1 MSLLVAGDPPV
12 RSFEFRVACNWTLT
26 RKLILYRV
34 LHTKRGQNG
43 CARRKNRG
51 SPACGHR
58 QQQIEKELSSQGR
71 HRPRP
76 FRKLFTHHRTIYL
89 FNRRSITI
97 TTMSPSH
104 LGGRKRSPSW
114 RVQVWNIPFPTR
126 LAQERVRRGLSCSP
140 IKAANLSSKVL
151 SLMIRAGPMEH
162 PGLMITSESDLA
174 LILSEKIRLLSSG
187 GSRYFSFKS
196 KLKRVVRA
204 GWWNEPLI
212 KNKALGSNQGHAVTS
227 LLFVFYPQ
235 LPARADWPKYGASS
249 QDEPYLKMPHPSSTF
264 LGEATRWDMLSPI
277 AVAALLRIRQ
287 ERRSLP
293 HKNPNINF
301 CHEITCGKNQH
312 RAWDITVNVRSVT
325 ISFGQQYKKILPWGL
340 QNRRFSWEYEQK
352 HELHE

>member
-1 MSLLVAGDPPV
+1 MSLLVAEDPPV

-89 FNRRSITI
+89 FNRRSITM
-97 TTMSPSH
+97 TTVSPSH

-212 KNKALGSNQGHAVTS
+212 KNEALGSNQGHES
-227 LLFVFYPQ
+227 FICL
-235 LPARADWPKYGASS
+235 
-249 QDEPYLKMPHPSSTF
+249 
-264 LGEATRWDMLSPI
+264 LSPASCKGGLAEI
-277 AVAALLRIRQ
+277 WSVLARWTLLENASPVEYFSGRGHPVGYAQ
-287 ERRSLP
+287 PYRRSCIA
-293 HKNPNINF
+293 KDTTGTTF
-301 CHEITCGKNQH
+301 ITSQKPQH
-312 RAWDITVNVRSVT
+312 
-325 ISFGQQYKKILPWGL
+325 QLLPWDYMWQKSTPGL
-340 QNRRFSWEYEQK
+340 GYHSQCKVSNNLIWTAIQEDLALRVAE
-352 HELHE
+352 